1 MIPENKLSRTLQK
14 IKQSCKEC
22 KGEGCST
29 CNSQAG
35 RVQRY
40 AKAGVPIDYWL
51 LAFKDFKGDRNFK
64 NTISEKLKDIHQVY
78 DAGKS
83 LAFVG
88 NLGVGKTF
96 AACSILKMAIINE
109 YSAQYT
115 TMSYIINNI
124 LSNEVNTATYLK
136 ELNEYDFLV
145 IDEFDE
151 RYVFPSEKTEILFG
165 SNLEY
170 ILRTRFQNKLPTILC
185 SNTEDIDS
193 VLSSEFSRAFGS
205 LRSRYMDVIYVS
217 GKDFRKEDKR

>member
-1 MIPENKLSRTLQK
+1 MIPDNKLNRILDK
-14 IKQSCKEC
+14 IKQNCSCS
-22 KGEGCST
+22 GEGCSI
-29 CNSQAG
+29 CLSQVG

-40 AKAGVPIDYWL
+40 AKADIPIDYWL
-51 LAFKDFKGDRNFK
+51 LAFKDFQGDKNFK
-64 NTISEKLKDIHQVY
+64 NLIKTKLADIDSVY
-78 DAGKS
+78 DEGKS

-96 AACSILKMAIINE
+96 AACSLLKMAIIKD
-109 YSAQYT
+109 YTAQYT

-124 LSNEVNTATYLK
+124 LSNDISTASYLK
-136 ELNEYDFLV
+136 QLNEIDFLA

-193 VLSSEFSRAFGS
+193 VLSSEFSRAFKS
-205 LRSRYMDVIYVS
+205 LRSKYMDVVYVS
-217 GKDFRKEDKR
+217 GKDFRKEGAR

>member
-1 MIPENKLSRTLQK
+1 MIPDNKLNRTLEK
-14 IKQSCKEC
+14 IKKSCEC
-22 KGEGCST
+22 EGKGCST
-29 CNSQAG
+29 CLSKIG

-51 LAFKDFKGDRNFK
+51 LAFKDFQGDKNFK
-64 NTISEKLKDIHQVY
+64 NFIKEKLKDIHSTY
-78 DAGKS
+78 DEGRS
-83 LAFVG
+83 MAFVG

-96 AACSILKMAIINE
+96 AACSILKLAIIND
-109 YSAQYT
+109 YTAQYT

-124 LSNEVNTATYLK
+124 LSNDVSTASYLK
-136 ELNEYDFLV
+136 QLNELDFLV

-185 SNTEDIDS
+185 SNTEDIDT
-193 VLSSEFSRAFGS
+193 VLSYEFSNAFKS
-205 LRSRYMDVIYVS
+205 LRSRYMDLVYVS
-217 GKDFRKEDKR
+217 GKDFRKEGNR

>member
-1 MIPENKLSRTLQK
+1 MIPDNKLNRTLEK
-14 IKQSCKEC
+14 IKKSCEC
-22 KGEGCST
+22 GGAGCST
-29 CNSQAG
+29 CFSKMG

-51 LAFKDFKGDRNFK
+51 LAFKDFQGDKNFK
-64 NTISEKLKDIHQVY
+64 NFIKEKLKDINAVY
-78 DAGKS
+78 DEGRS
-83 LAFVG
+83 MAFVG

-96 AACSILKMAIINE
+96 AACSILKLAIIND
-109 YSAQYT
+109 YTAQYT

-124 LSNEVNTATYLK
+124 LSSDISTASYLK
-136 ELNEYDFLV
+136 ALNELDFLV

-185 SNTEDIDS
+185 SNTEDIDT
-193 VLSSEFSRAFGS
+193 VLSSEFSNAFKS
-205 LRSRYMDVIYVS
+205 LRSRYMDLVYVS
-217 GKDFRKEDKR
+217 GKDFRKEGSR